1 MAVIDNTVKK
11 PKVSL
16 QEDYSEMSGFP
27 HLGSFW
33 GGTVIETKTQM
44 SHLNQDVRFPTRTIQ
59 DPRFKVSITQWQFEE
74 TSLGNWHV
82 ICLNRW
88 SRFSWTRSSGW
99 WYTYPSEKYES
110 VGVTIPN
117 WMEKQNSCSK
127 PPTSYER
134 FPVSMMVFNSR
145 EICRWIPNR
154 YRFSRK
160 RSFHF
165 W

>member
-1 MAVIDNTVKK
+1 LIVQHQGHVNLPGVMAVIDNTVKK

-74 TSLGNWHV
+74 TSLGN
-82 ICLNRW
+82 
-88 SRFSWTRSSGW
+88 
-99 WYTYPSEKYES
+99 
-110 VGVTIPN
+110 
-117 WMEKQNSCSK
+117 
-127 PPTSYER
+127 
-134 FPVSMMVFNSR
+134 
-145 EICRWIPNR
+145 
-154 YRFSRK
+154 
-160 RSFHF
+160 
-165 W
+165 